1 VPGPN
6 FVWHIDGYMKLE
18 PFGIEVRFPSRWA
31 SRWALI
37 GTNSHR

>member
-18 PFGIEVRFPSRWA
+18 PYGIEVRFLAIPWHF
-31 SRWALI
+31 L
-37 GTNSHR
+37 GTNYL